1 MSNERIFAY
10 SLIAPI
16 VLFAVYV
23 FRYPPGDPEPG
34 AAPRGDAALTTISSG
49 LKAETS
55 GRQRIANQ
63 MSLIRIALTGSQ
75 FIGCGTMYGAGGA
88 RRCWRNPNMRRLR
101 LPRLGPDNFGVDTHS
116 WGHRRNLGS
125 IDIQKDLGGRLDIFV
140 EISRS
145 SPRPETKFQF
155 LGPCVSACTMAVAF
169 IQQDHLCFGRN
180 ASLGFHL
187 ARDKDTNV
195 PNLQWSQW
203 MIDRYPIK
211 IRQWIEAQGGVK
223 QMSGSKVGISSSR
236 TGKWAIGAAQP
247 RQKTPGHHEGHP
259 FVRSQRHDFNVH
271 HSTLAASDRRLQA

>member
-1 MSNERIFAY
+1 M
-10 SLIAPI
+10 
-16 VLFAVYV
+16 
-23 FRYPPGDPEPG
+23 
-34 AAPRGDAALTTISSG
+34 TTISSG

-63 MSLIRIALTGSQ
+63 MSLIRIALTGLSLLVAAPCMAQ
-75 FIGCGTMYGAGGA
+75 GVPDAAQGEIPTCEGFACLDWDRIILEWIRTPGAIA
-88 RRCWRNPNMRRLR
+88 
-101 LPRLGPDNFGVDTHS
+101 
-116 WGHRRNLGS
+116 NLGS

-140 EISRS
+140 EMSKVVAKAGNQVSI
-145 SPRPETKFQF
+145 

-211 IRQWIEAQGGVK
+211 IRQWIQAQGGVK
-223 QMSGSKVGISSSR
+223 QMSVEKVWYLYAPDLWKMGYRRCAAEAKNSR
-236 TGKWAIGAAQP
+236 P
-247 RQKTPGHHEGHP
+247 P
-259 FVRSQRHDFNVH
+259 
-271 HSTLAASDRRLQA
+271 